1 MNVDSYASMVLSS
14 FAPVG
19 AGGLVLREDEVDWAG
34 AWTRFV
40 SSMNAKARLG
50 ARLALLIAITAPLWT
65 MGRVTSLARLSAEA
79 RTRALGGLLSHRIY
93 LFRELALMLK
103 VCACFAMFRSAEVR
117 ARTSYDRPVAAR
129 REVRSLPLLAE
140 AS

>member
-1 MNVDSYASMVLSS
+1 MNVDSHAAMVLSS

-19 AGGLVLREDEVDWAG
+19 AGGLVLRDDEVDWAG

-40 SSMNAKARLG
+40 QSMNGKARLG
-50 ARLALLIAITAPLWT
+50 ARLALLIAMSAPLWT
-65 MGRVTSLARLSAEA
+65 MGRLTSLAKLSADK
-79 RTRALGGLLSHRIY
+79 RMSALDALLTHRLY

-103 VCACFAMFRSAEVR
+103 VCACLAMFRSADVR
-117 ARTSYDRPVAAR
+117 ARTSYDRPAPAR